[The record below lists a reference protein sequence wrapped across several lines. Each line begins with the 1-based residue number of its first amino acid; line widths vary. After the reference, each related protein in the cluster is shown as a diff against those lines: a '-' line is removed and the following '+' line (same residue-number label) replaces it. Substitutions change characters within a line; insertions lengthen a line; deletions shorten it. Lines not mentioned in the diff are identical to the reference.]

1 MPARRLFW
9 SLALLVVLL
18 MFVASSGVELIVDY
32 LWMDA
37 MGYGQVFRTTLAAKS
52 AIGLV
57 GFAVAFVFLWL
68 NVAYALRQVG
78 DPAQFLP
85 QELVL
90 TPLGQLLTQ
99 RMVQRTALIG
109 SLIVGALSGLAVS
122 SGWQTPLLYLN
133 GAQFGQVD
141 PIFGRDA
148 AFYVFTLP
156 FFDQIQ
162 SYVWSVAFFTLLGV
176 GAIYL
181 LRMQAER
188 AVPAN
193 VISLG
198 SVPGRGRLHL
208 ALVGAVLLLVMAV
221 GLYLDRFE
229 ELYRAGGLFTGPGY
243 SEINGTLPMLA
254 LKSVT
259 ALVAAGVVVFA
270 LWGERYRMLIGV
282 VVLFVIVW
290 VGGNVYTSLLQR
302 FVVAPNELEKE
313 RPYLKYHIEATNRA
327 FGLDKIAERSLEED
341 TELTAKDIAAN
352 RPTINNI
359 RLWDHEPLLDTFAQI
374 QEIRTYYEFVSV
386 DNDRYLID
394 GELRQTMLSPRELS
408 RQSLPSRTWVNERL
422 TFTHG
427 YGVTA
432 GPVNRVNEQGLPV
445 LFVQDL
451 PPKSTV
457 PELRIQSPEI
467 YFGEVVDQY
476 VFVKTKQQEF
486 NYPEGDKNIFS
497 TYDGKGGVALDT
509 LWRRLLF
516 AAYLRDVKLL
526 LSDDVT
532 EESRI
537 LLNRNIF
544 QRVKAIAPFL
554 LYDTDPYLVIFEG
567 RLKWIFDIYTLSERY
582 PYSEQVGSTGNYMRN
597 PLKAVIDAKDGTVTY
612 YSVDPDEP
620 IAAAFARIFPG
631 LVHPLA
637 EMPAGLRAHLR
648 HPAGYFNVQAAM
660 YATYHMLDVNTFY
673 NKEDQWSI
681 PVVGNKRMEPY
692 YTVMKLP
699 GGGNEEFIL
708 ILPFT
713 PRLKDNLAAWM
724 VARSDGEY
732 YGQLVV
738 YTFPKQKLIF
748 GPKQMGAR
756 INQDPDVSQQITLW
770 DQSGSNVIR
779 GTLLVIPIEN
789 SLIYI
794 QPLYLRAEDGR
805 IPELKRVIVGYQN
818 TIAMGVDLEDAL
830 AQIFG
835 TDGAALRRREPQ
847 PAMAQRPSQAA
858 QPAPPAAPGGE
869 TPAQRATRQYRA
881 VNDAARAGDW
891 ARFGR
896 ELDALGKTLDELSKG
911 QR

>member
-1 MPARRLFW
+1 MPARRLLW
-9 SLALLVVLL
+9 ILIALVIGVLFL
-18 MFVASSGVELIVDY
+18 TSSAVELVVDY
-32 LWMDA
+32 LWMNTL
-37 MGYGQVFRTTLAAKS
+37 GFGQVFTKVLWAKTALGLA
-52 AIGLV
+52 
-57 GFAVAFVFLWL
+57 GFGGAFVFLWL

-78 DPAQFLP
+78 DPALFLP

-90 TPLGQLLTQ
+90 TPLGQLLSQ
-99 RMVQRTALIG
+99 RLVQRTALIG
-109 SLIVGALSGLAVS
+109 SLVIGAFSGLALTG
-122 SGWQTPLLYLN
+122 GWEKPLLYQN
-133 GAQFGQVD
+133 GTPFNQID

-148 AFYVFTLP
+148 SFYLFTLP
-156 FFDQIQ
+156 FLDQIQ
-162 SYVWSVAFFTLLGV
+162 SFVWSVAFVTLLAA
-176 GAIYL
+176 GAVYL
-181 LRMQAER
+181 VRMQAER
-188 AVPAN
+188 NLPTD
-193 VISLG
+193 VIPLG
-198 SVPGRGRLHL
+198 RFPERGRMHL
-208 ALVGAVLLLVMAV
+208 GWLGAFLLVVMAA

-243 SEINGTLPMLA
+243 AEIHGTLPALA

-259 ALVAAGVVVFA
+259 ALVSAGVVLYA
-270 LWGERYRMLIGV
+270 LWRQQLRMLIGV
-282 VVLFVIVW
+282 AVLFVLVW
-290 VGGNVYTSLLQR
+290 VGGNVYASLLQR

-313 RPYLKYHIEATNRA
+313 RPYLKFHIEATNRA
-327 FGLDKIAERSLEED
+327 FGLDKVAERSLAED
-341 TELTAKDIAAN
+341 SELTAKTVAQN
-352 RPTINNI
+352 RGTINNI
-359 RLWDHEPLLDTFAQI
+359 RLWDHEPLLETFAQI
-374 QEIRTYYEFVSV
+374 QEIRTYYQFASV
-386 DNDRYLID
+386 DNDRYRID

-779 GTLLVIPIEN
+779 GTLLVIPIES

-794 QPLYLRAEDGR
+794 QPLYLKAEDGR

-830 AQIFG
+830 GQIFG
-835 TDGAALRRREPQ
+835 TDGAAFRKREPL
-847 PAMAQRPSQAA
+847 PALSPRTGQAA
-858 QPAPPAAPGGE
+858 QPQPQALGVE
-869 TPAQRATRQYRA
+869 VPAQRAARQYRA
-881 VNDAARAGDW
+881 LSEAARSGDW

-896 ELDALGKTLDELSKG
+896 ELEALGKTLEELS
-911 QR
+911 RPPR